1 MKKLIFLVCWVCL
14 IFVFSGGIHAEAN
27 QHKKPY
33 GEGLYKDDRTRDR
46 DKKGRYSQPKGKK
59 KYKDDRTRDR
69 DKKSRYSQPR
79 GKTKYKD
86 DRTRDRD
93 KDGTYSERPAAKK
106 PRKMGLDKQRGL

>member
-1 MKKLIFLVCWVCL
+1 MMDEEGIVVDSPTYHSRLQECVAKKEDCRDNCL
-14 IFVFSGGIHAEAN
+14 KDYHPPTHWGSTPGQEEPPEEDA
-27 QHKKPY
+27 KPT
-33 GEGLYKDDRTRDR
+33 KPSWDR
-46 DKKGRYSQPKGKK
+46 DKKG
-59 KYKDDRTRDR
+59 
-69 DKKSRYSQPR
+69 RYSQPR